1 MASFLRWDSW
11 LPWSCVFFTGLYLLG
26 YWVVFARRWPRGA
39 VDRFKVASCCMS
51 IVHGTSTSMAAA
63 IYMLNL
69 FYTDKQQMSWSPTPS
84 SNNSSTMK
92 FWLASRLGVAN
103 TRFEEAIMEYSTAY
117 FLVDLDHYLLF
128 VPNQPLFVLH
138 HVFTSSYMLS
148 CRFYTGHG
156 AFSTIILFVVAESTS
171 SLQNVWTISLLT
183 HSAKLFNL
191 LNVPFLI
198 IFSIFRGGLTP
209 WATWQLCLYFLF
221 SREASAVVPFPL
233 ALYSMWSVFMGIS
246 GILYWVSTH
255 WAKLM
260 SKKKSEI
267 MRASASKTQLQTNI
281 PKKHA

>member
-1 MASFLRWDSW
+1 
-11 LPWSCVFFTGLYLLG
+11 LPWNCVFFTGLYLLG

-39 VDRFKVASCCMS
+39 VDRFKAASCCMS
-51 IVHGTSTSMAAA
+51 ILHGTSTS

-69 FYTDKQQMSWSPTPS
+69 FYTDKQQDGGGE
-84 SNNSSTMK
+84 NSSTMK
-92 FWLASRLGVAN
+92 FWLASRLGAAN

-117 FLVDLDHYLLF
+117 FLVDLVHYLLF

-156 AFSTIILFVVAESTS
+156 AFSTIILFVVGESTS
-171 SLQNVWTISLLT
+171 FLQNVWTISLLT

-198 IFSIFRGGLTP
+198 MFSIFPGVLTP

-233 ALYSMWSVFMGIS
+233 AHYWMWSVFMGIS
-246 GILYWVSTH
+246 GSLYWVSTH
-255 WAKLM
+255 WTQ
-260 SKKKSEI
+260 
-267 MRASASKTQLQTNI
+267 SALAVARN
-281 PKKHA
+281 PVFHARTSTLRC

>member
-1 MASFLRWDSW
+1 

-39 VDRFKVASCCMS
+39 VDRFKAASCCMS

-63 IYMLNL
+63 IYMMHLKH
-69 FYTDKQQMSWSPTPS
+69 TK
-84 SNNSSTMK
+84 
-92 FWLASRLGVAN
+92 SRLGAAN

-117 FLVDLDHYLLF
+117 FLVDLVHYLLF

-148 CRFYTGHG
+148 CCFYTGHG
-156 AFSTIILFVVAESTS
+156 AFSTIVLFVVGESTS
-171 SLQNVWTISLLT
+171 FLQNVWTISLIT

-198 IFSIFRGGLTP
+198 IFSIFRGVLTP

-233 ALYSMWSVFMGIS
+233 ALYWMWSVFMGIS
-246 GILYWVSTH
+246 GSLYWVSTH

-260 SKKKSEI
+260 SK
-267 MRASASKTQLQTNI
+267 
-281 PKKHA
+281 